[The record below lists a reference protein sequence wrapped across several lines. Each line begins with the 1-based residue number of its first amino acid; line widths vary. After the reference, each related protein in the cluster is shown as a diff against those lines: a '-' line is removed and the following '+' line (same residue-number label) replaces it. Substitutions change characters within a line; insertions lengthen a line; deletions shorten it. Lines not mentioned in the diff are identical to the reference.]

1 MTKLKRAA
9 CGALLAAAVSTT
21 AWAAP
26 SADLAGLTDRE
37 YVEYA
42 RDRFEWLTGEAR
54 AGKRLASKFHR
65 ECQPEAPVNSDAAR
79 ACEVAR
85 AADQEAEQVS
95 QEGHDLIEGLRQR
108 LGTVPPWALGA
119 DAKLETVIH
128 KP

>member
-1 MTKLKRAA
+1 MTKLKGVA
-9 CGALLAAAVSTT
+9 CSTLLIVLASTA
-21 AWAAP
+21 AWAGP

-42 RDRFEWLTGEAR
+42 RDRFEWLAGEAR

-65 ECQPEAPVNSDAAR
+65 ECRPDAPVNSDAAR

-95 QEGHDLIEGLRQR
+95 KEGRDLIDGLRKR

-119 DAKLETVIH
+119 DARLETVIH